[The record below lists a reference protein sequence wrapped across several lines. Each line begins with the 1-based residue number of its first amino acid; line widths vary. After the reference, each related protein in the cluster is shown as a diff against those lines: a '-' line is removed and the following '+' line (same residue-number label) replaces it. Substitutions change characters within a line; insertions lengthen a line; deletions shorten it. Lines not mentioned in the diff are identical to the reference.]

1 MTARTV
7 LNTDTLETFRTTF
20 NSLSTTDIG
29 DPAALTTTATNLVGA
44 INEVSSG
51 IYSGFTIV
59 DSSSSTTQ
67 TILGGDTITFDG
79 DSNITAAVTAKDTV
93 TFSLNSTISGIS
105 SITSGAVQILNNRVL
120 TTDSS
125 NLILQDIIG
134 ITNTGSI
141 TGITN
146 LSATTLTDG
155 TMSINS
161 GSLTGVVNITG
172 SGTANFT
179 TDVQVNGISVSTQAF
194 AIAQA
199 VALG

>member
-1 MTARTV
+1 M
-7 LNTDTLETFRTTF
+7 
-20 NSLSTTDIG
+20 
-29 DPAALTTTATNLVGA
+29 
-44 INEVSSG
+44 
-51 IYSGFTIV
+51 
-59 DSSSSTTQ
+59 
-67 TILGGDTITFDG
+67 GGDTITFDG

-93 TFSLNSTISGIS
+93 TFSLNSTISGIT
-105 SITSGAVQILNNRVL
+105 SITSGTVQILNNRVL